1 MIHVKKRWTK
11 EETNFLID
19 NYPSKGASYCAKH
32 LGYKYTK
39 VCGKIQSMG
48 LKKNK
53 NIDMGMFLNIEDSNL
68 VYLLGL
74 LWADGTMYNS
84 TVVLECVIEDADVF
98 EGYFKKICKYKSYIR
113 NRGHRTQKSLNIGS
127 SDLFRFLVEHDYD
140 KKSYISPN
148 KILSKI
154 PDNLKYY
161 FYRGILDGDG
171 CFYYNKKAYLSQFS
185 ISGSY
190 EQDWGYMV
198 NLCDILGI
206 KKYRIDKHSNKK
218 GVGSMFRIVNKKE
231 ISIIGNYIY
240 HNYDNDNIGLP
251 RKYDKFLEIV
261 S

>member
-171 CFYYNKKAYLSQFS
+171 CFYYS
-185 ISGSY
+185 
-190 EQDWGYMV
+190 E
-198 NLCDILGI
+198 
-206 KKYRIDKHSNKK
+206 
-218 GVGSMFRIVNKKE
+218 
-231 ISIIGNYIY
+231 
-240 HNYDNDNIGLP
+240 LP
-251 RKYDKFLEIV
+251 K